1 MTSTRKPSRDPQ
13 KPSLRTDERGA
24 VLVEFL
30 VALMPL
36 MITFSSF
43 VQLSQIAT
51 ARVVVKHATIVGAR
65 AAAVISNA
73 NHNTPDQKS
82 GDNLGE
88 IRNGVWAAL
97 GPWSKTMRGVDVE
110 VQDQSSCDDPYGL
123 VTVTVNARY
132 KCSVPFGG
140 QLLCGTHGGM
150 HDISFKVGF
159 PHEGARYKEGGGAQ
173 CQ

>member
-1 MTSTRKPSRDPQ
+1 MTSTRNTSRDPQ

-82 GDNLGE
+82 GDNVGD
-88 IRNGVWAAL
+88 IREGVRAAL
-97 GPWSKTMRGVDVE
+97 GPWLQTMRRVDVDI
-110 VQDQSSCDDPYGL
+110 QDQSDCSDPYGL
-123 VTVTVNARY
+123 VTVTVSADY

-140 QLLCGTHGGM
+140 QLLCGTHGGT
-150 HDISFKVGF
+150 HDITFKVGF
-159 PHEGARYKEGGGAQ
+159 PHEGARYKDGGGAQ